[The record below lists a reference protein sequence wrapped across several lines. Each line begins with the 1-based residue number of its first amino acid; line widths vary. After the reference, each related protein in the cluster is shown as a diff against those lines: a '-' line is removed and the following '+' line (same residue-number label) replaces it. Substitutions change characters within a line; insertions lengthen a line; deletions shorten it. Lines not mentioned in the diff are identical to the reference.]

1 MNRDILGKLSA
12 AVVSPR
18 FRQSLVALPVAVLI
32 TGCATTATQTRTANE
47 RTLESLQQPSEQ
59 QACYDREKEPYTPL
73 VDAHFH
79 PRPFGGAAIPPEK
92 LHTMLEDQGVRVVN
106 YFGIGQILE
115 LDSGCNYYLDCPGV
129 TAEPS
134 IKNDFVNGMEPWPTP
149 TTICTSPCP

>member
-59 QACYDREKEPYTPL
+59 QVEQLKQEYQDVASK
-73 VDAHFH
+73 
-79 PRPFGGAAIPPEK
+79 
-92 LHTMLEDQGVRVVN
+92 Q
-106 YFGIGQILE
+106 
-115 LDSGCNYYLDCPGV
+115 
-129 TAEPS
+129 
-134 IKNDFVNGMEPWPTP
+134 
-149 TTICTSPCP
+149 